1 MSPYE
6 SATIAWNTYLKN
18 TYVNNKG
25 ETKPTYASK
34 WRTSNPN
41 LATAIQQYK
50 DGKGPRPTSK
60 DGFGPMIISV
70 VDILVTTAPPT
81 PPDPVPQIVAPR
93 TFNKEGSSDA
103 RYCTTGLPFNDSRGM
118 RYDVYTHYDSNGLDN
133 DGGRDPNY
141 ISKKENGEPL
151 RGAKSMDH
159 YGPCDL
165 YDGLTEW
172 PPDSYHR

>member
-1 MSPYE
+1 MTAYE

-41 LATAIQQYK
+41 LTNAILAYK
-50 DGKGPRPTSK
+50 EGRGPRPTSK

-70 VDILVTTAPPT
+70 VDILVANK
-81 PPDPVPQIVAPR
+81 PPDPDPTPGPIAPR

-103 RYCTTGLPFNDSRGM
+103 KFCTAGLPTNSARGLKF
-118 RYDVYTHYDSNGLDN
+118 DIFTHYDANGLDV

-141 ISKKENGEPL
+141 QSKKEDGTPL
-151 RGAKSMDH
+151 RGAKQMDSF
-159 YGPCDL
+159 GPCDL

-172 PPDSYHR
+172 PPDSYHQ

>member
-1 MSPYE
+1 MTPYE
-6 SATIAWNTYLKN
+6 SATIAWNTYLKD

-34 WRTSNPN
+34 WRTSNPK
-41 LATAIQQYK
+41 THEAIVEYR
-50 DGKGPRPTSK
+50 DGVGARPTSK
-60 DGFGPMIISV
+60 DGFGPMIIAV
-70 VDILVTTAPPT
+70 VDILLMTAPPS
-81 PPDPVPQIVAPR
+81 PEPQPTRVAPR
-93 TFNKEGSSDA
+93 TFNKEGGSDS
-103 RYCTTGLPFNDSRGM
+103 RYCIAGLPYNEDRGLS
-118 RYDVYTHYDSNGLDN
+118 YDDYTHYDSNGLDR

-141 ISKKENGEPL
+141 QSKKEDGTPL
-151 RGAKSMDH
+151 RGAKSMDS